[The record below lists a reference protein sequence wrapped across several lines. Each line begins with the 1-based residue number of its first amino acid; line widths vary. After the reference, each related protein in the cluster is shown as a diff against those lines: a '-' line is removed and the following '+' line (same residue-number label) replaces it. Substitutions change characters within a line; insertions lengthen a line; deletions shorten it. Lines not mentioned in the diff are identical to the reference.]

1 MSEAIYVINLNRLY
15 WTRRYRRLARAIK
28 MIKEFIKRHTKANE
42 VLIDNSINE
51 YIFSRAYD
59 RPPRKIVVKVTK
71 IDEGVVKV
79 SLALEVGK
87 TS

>member
-28 MIKEFIKRHTKANE
+28 MIKEFVKKHAKASE
-42 VLIDNSINE
+42 VLIDNSVNE
-51 YIFSRAYD
+51 YIFSKSYD
-59 RPPRKIVVKVTK
+59 KPPRRITVKVTK